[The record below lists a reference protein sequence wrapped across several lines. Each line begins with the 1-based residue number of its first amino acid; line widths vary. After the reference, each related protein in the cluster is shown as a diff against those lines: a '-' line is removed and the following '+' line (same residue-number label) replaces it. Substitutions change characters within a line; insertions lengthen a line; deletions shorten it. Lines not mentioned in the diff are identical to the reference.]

1 MVECVSV
8 QTLSFLTCPPRFM
21 PLHGAWRGHQSAAAH
36 PSLSPAAITTSKHL
50 LHLQGQLCCA
60 WRGFSFQVT
69 HTERFAAYV
78 MIGCVKYNAMILGVS
93 VTHNC
98 KINLRNSNKWNVRN
112 FLSFFIESRQKY
124 KISTLSVILPV
135 SSETLVSI
143 ENQDNLKSKILR
155 WLADLYSHIRGKNWC
170 VGRFC
175 LQRISRR
182 AGRWAGGWAALW
194 SRAYTASQHSGYPG
208 CKHLW
213 SGRGSAPSQT
223 HAWLKR
229 KRAKAESTNWL
240 PLKKNAPMNDCF
252 GLTGRH
258 KTWNQSTWIPV
269 VF

>member
-1 MVECVSV
+1 MEHGGDISLQPHTPPSPSCHNNQ
-8 QTLSFLTCPPRFM
+8 QTFTSSSGTALLCLERVFI
-21 PLHGAWRGHQSAAAH
+21 
-36 PSLSPAAITTSKHL
+36 PSHTHRAV
-50 LHLQGQLCCA
+50 CCICND
-60 WRGFSFQVT
+60 RVCQVNT
-69 HTERFAAYV
+69 
-78 MIGCVKYNAMILGVS
+78 MISGVS
-93 VTHNC
+93 VTQNC

-112 FLSFFIESRQKY
+112 FLSFFFIESWQKY

-135 SSETLVSI
+135 SSERFVSI

-155 WLADLYSHIRGKNWC
+155 WLADLYPHIRDKNWC
-170 VGRFC
+170 VGRLC

-194 SRAYTASQHSGYPG
+194 SRAYTASQHSGCPG